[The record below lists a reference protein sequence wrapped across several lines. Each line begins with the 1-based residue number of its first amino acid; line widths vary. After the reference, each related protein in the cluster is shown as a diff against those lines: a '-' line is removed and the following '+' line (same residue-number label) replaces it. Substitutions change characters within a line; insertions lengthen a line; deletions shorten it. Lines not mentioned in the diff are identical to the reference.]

1 MKTPK
6 NKAGIAMEK
15 MNTKVHQIKIDFN
28 VTEQIKRFVYVY
40 VIEARYCYL
49 IDSGV
54 YGCEKQIIEY
64 LKGIGREFTD
74 VKGIFLTHAHPDH
87 IGSAA
92 WFQENTG
99 CKVFASEG
107 EKRWIEDIDL
117 QFKERPIPNFYN
129 LAGKSCKVDKVIKD
143 GDVISLED
151 GLDIKVIG
159 TPGHSADGVSYL
171 VDDALFIG
179 DAVPVKG
186 DIPIMVDEQA
196 SRYTLERIAALP
208 DIETYYPAW
217 NHTYSKDDMAEKLK
231 SAKDLLDLL
240 KDAVIEMDDGMKLPN
255 LVDNVCDRLNMP
267 FLKMNPLFA
276 KTIESLRKGQS

>member
-1 MKTPK
+1 
-6 NKAGIAMEK
+6 MEK
-15 MNTKVHQIKIDFN
+15 MNTKIHQIKIDFN

-40 VIEARYCYL
+40 VLEARYCYL

-74 VKGIFLTHAHPDH
+74 INGIFLTHAHPDH

-99 CKVFASEG
+99 CLVYASE
-107 EKRWIEDIDL
+107 EERRWIEDIDL
-117 QFKERPIPNFYN
+117 QFEERPIPNFYN
-129 LAGKSCKVDKVIKD
+129 LVGKSCKVDRVIKD
-143 GDVISLED
+143 GDVISPED

-159 TPGHSADGVSYL
+159 TPGHSADEVSYL

-208 DIETYYPAW
+208 DIGTYYPAW
-217 NHTYSKDDMAEKLK
+217 DHTYSKEEMAEKLA
-231 SAKDLLDLL
+231 SAKELLDML
-240 KDAVIEMDDGMKLPN
+240 KTTVIEIDDGMKLPD
-255 LVDNVCDRLNMP
+255 LVDCVCERLKLPM
-267 FLKMNPLFA
+267 LKMNPLFA
-276 KTIESLRKGQS
+276 RTIESMRS